1 MISVVANK
9 SLESQKISQAY
20 IVVLVVALV
29 HLFAFIIYLY
39 GVPSWKKKQIS
50 DITIQLSGSFLSGQ
64 GGQGSGKSTQANSA
78 SVPPTKVSSD
88 EGLLQRQNNASKSS
102 QTSNSSNSTSESSA
116 AAGIQAAPTVDA
128 DYKAAYLNN
137 PKPPYPAMAFKM
149 RVEGTVVLRALI
161 LPDGKCSEVM
171 IAKTSGNESLDRSA
185 LNTVSQWQFTPAKAQ
200 GKEISQWVNIPITFS
215 IKNR

>member
-1 MISVVANK
+1 MISAVASK
-9 SLESQKISQAY
+9 SLDSQKLSQAY
-20 IVVLVVALV
+20 IVVLMVALV
-29 HLFAFIIYLY
+29 HLFGFIIYVY
-39 GVPSWKKKQIS
+39 GVPKWSTKRVS
-50 DITIQLSGSFLSGQ
+50 DITIELGGSFMSGD
-64 GGQGSGKSTQANSA
+64 GGQGSSRSSKTSGPAAPTTKSSSEDGTLKRQNEASKSTQ
-78 SVPPTKVSSD
+78 SS
-88 EGLLQRQNNASKSS
+88 S
-102 QTSNSSNSTSESSA
+102 TSGTASESSS

-149 RVEGTVVLRALI
+149 RVEGTVILKALI
-161 LPDGKCSEVM
+161 QPDGKCSEVV
-171 IAKTSGNESLDRSA
+171 IAKTSGNDSLDRSA

>member
-1 MISVVANK
+1 MISAVASK
-9 SLESQKISQAY
+9 SLDSQKPSQAY
-20 IVVLVVALV
+20 IVVLMVALV
-29 HLFAFIIYLY
+29 HLFGFIIYVY
-39 GVPSWKKKQIS
+39 GVPKWSTKRVS
-50 DITIQLSGSFLSGQ
+50 DITIELGGSFMSGD
-64 GGQGSGKSTQANSA
+64 GGQGSSRSVKTSDPATPTTKSSSEDGTLKRQNEASKSTQ
-78 SVPPTKVSSD
+78 SS
-88 EGLLQRQNNASKSS
+88 S
-102 QTSNSSNSTSESSA
+102 TSGTASESSS

-149 RVEGTVVLRALI
+149 RVEGTVILKALI
-161 LPDGKCSEVM
+161 QPDGKCSEVV

>member
-1 MISVVANK
+1 MISAVASK
-9 SLESQKISQAY
+9 SLDSQKPSQAY
-20 IVVLVVALV
+20 IVVLMVALV
-29 HLFAFIIYLY
+29 HLLGFIIYVY
-39 GVPSWKKKQIS
+39 GVPKWSTKRVS
-50 DITIQLSGSFLSGQ
+50 DITIELGGSFMSGD
-64 GGQGSGKSTQANSA
+64 GGQGSSRSVKASDPAAPTTKSSSEDGTLKRQNEASKSTQ
-78 SVPPTKVSSD
+78 SS
-88 EGLLQRQNNASKSS
+88 
-102 QTSNSSNSTSESSA
+102 STTGTASESSS

-149 RVEGTVVLRALI
+149 RVEGTVILKALI
-161 LPDGKCSEVM
+161 QPDGKCSEVV

>member
-1 MISVVANK
+1 MASK
-9 SLESQKISQAY
+9 SLDSQKPSQAY
-20 IVVLVVALV
+20 IVVLMVALV
-29 HLFAFIIYLY
+29 HLFGFIIYVY
-39 GVPSWKKKQIS
+39 GVPKWSTKRVS
-50 DITIQLSGSFLSGQ
+50 DITIELGGSFMSGD
-64 GGQGSGKSTQANSA
+64 GGQGSSRSVKASDPATPTTKSSSEDGTLKRQNEASKSTQ
-78 SVPPTKVSSD
+78 SS
-88 EGLLQRQNNASKSS
+88 S
-102 QTSNSSNSTSESSA
+102 TSGTASESSS

-149 RVEGTVVLRALI
+149 RVEGTVILKALI
-161 LPDGKCSEVM
+161 QPDGKCSEVV
-171 IAKTSGNESLDRSA
+171 IAKTSGNDSLDRSA

>member
-1 MISVVANK
+1 MISVVASK
-9 SLESQKISQAY
+9 SLDSLSSKQAY
-20 IVVLVVALV
+20 AVVLTVALV
-29 HLFAFIIYLY
+29 HLFGFILYVY
-39 GVPSWKKKQIS
+39 GVPKWSTKRVS
-50 DITIQLSGSFLSGQ
+50 DITIELGGSFMSGD
-64 GGQGSGKSTQANSA
+64 GGQGSSRSVKASGPSAPVTKSSSEDGTLKRQNETSKSTQ
-78 SVPPTKVSSD
+78 SS
-88 EGLLQRQNNASKSS
+88 S
-102 QTSNSSNSTSESSA
+102 TSGTASESSS

-149 RVEGTVVLRALI
+149 RVEGTVILKALI
-161 LPDGKCSEVM
+161 QPDGKCSEVI